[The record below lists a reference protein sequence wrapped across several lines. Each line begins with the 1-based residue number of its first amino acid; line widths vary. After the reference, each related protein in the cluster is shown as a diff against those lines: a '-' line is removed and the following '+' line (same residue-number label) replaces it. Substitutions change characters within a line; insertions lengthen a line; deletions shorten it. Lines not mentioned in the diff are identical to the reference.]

1 MEIYSNLQ
9 SQETKEF
16 EKLLDSQ
23 YSEVKIEEG
32 KVITCTVV
40 KITDKFVYL
49 SKKGLKQEPILDKNE
64 LKSIGMLDKIKE
76 GDKINVLLEK
86 LEHPKTGEIVV
97 SAEKA
102 LKLEG
107 WQKILA
113 LYEKE
118 EPVQGRIVRRCKGGA
133 EVSIN
138 DLNLTAFLP
147 GSLISDSP
155 LKNFDHLF
163 GQDLTFAIAKLDTV
177 RGNVV
182 LSRKQIISSHKA
194 EDKKKI
200 IDSYEIGSIVEGTCK
215 QLTSFGAFFRLSDSL
230 DVLCHSSQLSFSHIS
245 HPNEVVSVGDV
256 KKLKIIDKNMDKLQL
271 GVSLKD
277 TMPNPFDEIDKYEV
291 GKIYKCQITKI
302 LEFGFFANIDSV
314 KGLTCL
320 CHASE
325 ISYTKKN
332 ISAKRMFS
340 VGQEVSLK
348 LIEIDKNQK
357 RIAAS
362 YKACFENPYD
372 TFQKRY
378 KLHDI
383 IEVKV
388 VAKNE
393 YSLFVKTDDLDLDL
407 FCHCSNLTWKNNG
420 EEELNNYK
428 IGDKLKVKIL
438 EANIDEQKI
447 RVGLREAVSEDPINF
462 FKDKSVGD
470 RLTCKIVS
478 TDKKKGLVV
487 RPLGM
492 ETEMDFIIKKSAI
505 SINASDARPERW
517 TGGESVDVC
526 IAEKSLENRKIV
538 LSIKLLEEQDRQ
550 TALKKFG
557 AEGIGSGKNLPFSK
571 LSEDLSK
578 KSKKSKK

>member
-1 MEIYSNLQ
+1 MEIYSDLKN
-9 SQETKEF
+9 QESKEF

-23 YSEVKIEEG
+23 YSKVKIEEG
-32 KVITCTVV
+32 KVISCTVV

-49 SKKGLKQEPILDKNE
+49 SKTGLKQEPVLDKNE

-76 GDKINVLLEK
+76 GGKISVLLER

-107 WQKILA
+107 WNKILA

-118 EPVQGRIVRRCKGGA
+118 EPVNGRIIRRCKGGA

-138 DLNLTAFLP
+138 ELNLIAFLP
-147 GSLISDSP
+147 GSLISDTP
-155 LKNFDHLF
+155 LKNFDHLI

-200 IDSYEIGSIVEGTCK
+200 IDAYEIGTIVEGTCK

-230 DVLCHSSQLSFSHIS
+230 DVLCHASELSFSHIS
-245 HPNEVVSVGDV
+245 HPDEVVSVGEV
-256 KKLKIIDKNMDKLQL
+256 KKLKIIEKNMDKLQL
-271 GVSLKD
+271 GVSLKA
-277 TMPNPFDEIDKYEV
+277 TMPNPFDEIEKYEV
-291 GKIYKCQITKI
+291 GKIYKSKISKITD
-302 LEFGFFANIDSV
+302 FGFFADIDCV
-314 KGLTCL
+314 KGLTAL
-320 CHASE
+320 CHQSE
-325 ISYTKKN
+325 LSYTKKN
-332 ISAKRMFS
+332 VSAKRMFS

-348 LIEIDKNQK
+348 LIEVDKNQK
-357 RIAAS
+357 RLAAS

-372 TFQKRY
+372 SFQKKY
-378 KLHDI
+378 KLDDI

-428 IGDKLKVKIL
+428 VGDKIKVKIL
-438 EANIDEQKI
+438 EINIDQQKI

-470 RLTCKIVS
+470 RITCKIIS

-487 RPLGM
+487 RPVGA
-492 ETEMDFIIKKSAI
+492 EMDFMIKKSAI

-550 TALKKFG
+550 TALEKFG
-557 AEGIGSGKNLPFSK
+557 AEGSGKNLPFSS
-571 LSEDLSK
+571 LSEDLK
-578 KSKKSKK
+578 KKDKDNN

>member
-1 MEIYSNLQ
+1 MEIYSDLK
-9 SQETKEF
+9 SQESKEF

-23 YSEVKIEEG
+23 YSKVKIEEG
-32 KVITCTVV
+32 KVISCTIV

-49 SKKGLKQEPILDKNE
+49 SKSGLKQEPVLDKNE

-76 GDKINVLLEK
+76 GGKISVLLEK

-102 LKLEG
+102 LKLAG
-107 WQKILA
+107 WNTILELHEKGEPVKGKILR
-113 LYEKE
+113 K
-118 EPVQGRIVRRCKGGA
+118 IKGGA

-155 LKNFDHLF
+155 LKNFDHLI

-182 LSRKQIISSHKA
+182 LSRRQIISSHKA
-194 EDKKKI
+194 DDKKKI
-200 IDSYEIGSIVEGTCK
+200 IDAYEIGTIVEGTCK
-215 QLTSFGAFFRLSDSL
+215 QLTSFGAFFRLSDSV
-230 DVLCHSSQLSFSHIS
+230 DVLCHASELSFSHIS
-245 HPNEVVSVGDV
+245 HPSEIVSVGEV
-256 KKLKIIDKNMDKLQL
+256 KKLKIIEKNMDKLQL
-271 GVSLKD
+271 GVSLKA
-277 TMPNPFDEIDKYEV
+277 TMPNPFDDIAKYEV
-291 GKIYKCQITKI
+291 GKIYKSKISKITD
-302 LEFGFFANIDSV
+302 FGFFADINFV
-314 KGLTCL
+314 KGLTAL
-320 CHASE
+320 CHQTE
-325 ISYTKKN
+325 LSYTKKN
-332 ISAKRMFS
+332 VSAKRMFS
-340 VGQEVSLK
+340 VGQEGSLK
-348 LIEIDKNQK
+348 LIEIDKDQK

-378 KLHDI
+378 KLDDI

-393 YSLFVKTDDLDLDL
+393 YSLFVRTGDLDLDL
-407 FCHCSNLTWKNNG
+407 FCHCNNLTWKNNG

-428 IGDKLKVKIL
+428 IGDQLKVKIL
-438 EANIDEQKI
+438 EINMDQQRI

-470 RLTCKIVS
+470 RITCKIIS
-478 TDKKKGLVV
+478 TDRKKGLLVKPV
-487 RPLGM
+487 GID
-492 ETEMDFIIKKSAI
+492 MDFLIKKSAI

-526 IAEKSLENRKIV
+526 IAEKSLEKRKIV

-550 TALKKFG
+550 TALERFG
-557 AEGIGSGKNLPFSK
+557 AENSGKNLPFTS
-571 LSEDLSK
+571 LSENLNK
-578 KSKKSKK
+578 KNKK

>member
-1 MEIYSNLQ
+1 MEIYSDLK
-9 SQETKEF
+9 SQEAKEF

-32 KVITCTVV
+32 KVISCKIE

-49 SKKGLKQEPILDKNE
+49 SKSGLKQEPVLDKNE
-64 LKSIGMLDKIKE
+64 LKSIGLLDKIKE
-76 GDKINVLLEK
+76 GGQISVLLEK

-97 SAEKA
+97 SAERA
-102 LKLEG
+102 LKIAG
-107 WQKILA
+107 WNTILG
-113 LYEKE
+113 LYEKQ
-118 EPVQGRIVRRCKGGA
+118 EPVKGRILRKIKGGA

-155 LKNFDHLF
+155 LKSFDHLI

-194 EDKKKI
+194 DDKKKI
-200 IDSYEIGSIVEGTCK
+200 IDAYEIGTIVEGTCK

-230 DVLCHSSQLSFSHIS
+230 DVLCHASELSFQHIS
-245 HPNEVVSVGDV
+245 HPSEIVSVGEV
-256 KKLKIIDKNMDKLQL
+256 KKLKIIEKNMDKLQL
-271 GVSLKD
+271 GVSLKA
-277 TMPNPFDEIDKYEV
+277 TMPNPFDDIDKYEV
-291 GKIYKCQITKI
+291 GKIYKSKISKITD
-302 LEFGFFANIDSV
+302 FGFFADINCVS
-314 KGLTCL
+314 GLTAL
-320 CHASE
+320 CHSTE
-325 ISYTKKN
+325 ISHTKKN
-332 ISAKRMFS
+332 VSAKRMFS

-348 LIEIDKNQK
+348 LIEVDKEQK

-362 YKACFENPYD
+362 YKACFENPFD
-372 TFQKRY
+372 TFQKKF
-378 KLHDI
+378 KLDDI
-383 IEVKV
+383 IDVKV

-393 YSLFVKTDDLDLDL
+393 YSLFVRTDDLDLDL
-407 FCHCSNLTWKNNG
+407 FCHCNNLTWKNNG

-428 IGDKLKVKIL
+428 IGDQLKVKIL
-438 EANIDEQKI
+438 ESNIDQQRI

-470 RLTCKIVS
+470 RITCKIIS

-487 RPLGM
+487 RPIGA
-492 ETEMDFIIKKSAI
+492 EMDFLIKKSAI

-526 IAEKSLENRKIV
+526 IAEKSLEKRKIV
-538 LSIKLLEEQDRQ
+538 LSIKLLEELDRK
-550 TALKKFG
+550 TALEKFG
-557 AEGIGSGKNLPFSK
+557 AENSGKNLPFST
-571 LSEDLSK
+571 LSEDLTK
-578 KSKKSKK
+578 KNKK

>member
-1 MEIYSNLQ
+1 MEIYSDLKN
-9 SQETKEF
+9 QESKEF

-23 YSEVKIEEG
+23 YSKVKIEEG
-32 KVITCTVV
+32 KVISCTVV

-49 SKKGLKQEPILDKNE
+49 SKTGLKQEPVLDKNE

-76 GDKINVLLEK
+76 GGKISVLLER

-107 WQKILA
+107 WNKILA

-118 EPVQGRIVRRCKGGA
+118 EPVNGRIIRRCKGGA

-138 DLNLTAFLP
+138 ELNLIAFLP
-147 GSLISDSP
+147 GSLISDTP
-155 LKNFDHLF
+155 LKNFDHLI

-182 LSRKQIISSHKA
+182 LSRKQIISSHKV

-200 IDSYEIGSIVEGTCK
+200 IDAYEIGTIVEGTCK

-230 DVLCHSSQLSFSHIS
+230 DVLCHASELSFSHIS
-245 HPNEVVSVGDV
+245 HPDEVVSVGEV
-256 KKLKIIDKNMDKLQL
+256 KKLKIIEKNMDKLQL
-271 GVSLKD
+271 GVSLKA

-291 GKIYKCQITKI
+291 GKIYKSKISKITD
-302 LEFGFFANIDSV
+302 FGFFADIDCV
-314 KGLTCL
+314 KGLTAL
-320 CHASE
+320 CHQSE
-325 ISYTKKN
+325 LSYTKKN
-332 ISAKRMFS
+332 VSAKRMFS

-348 LIEIDKNQK
+348 LIEVDKNQK
-357 RIAAS
+357 RLAAS

-372 TFQKRY
+372 SFQKKY
-378 KLHDI
+378 KLDDI

-428 IGDKLKVKIL
+428 VGDKIKVKIL
-438 EANIDEQKI
+438 EINIDQQKI

-470 RLTCKIVS
+470 RITCKIIS

-487 RPLGM
+487 RPVGA
-492 ETEMDFIIKKSAI
+492 EMDFMIKKSAI

-550 TALKKFG
+550 TALEKFG
-557 AEGIGSGKNLPFSK
+557 AEGSGKNLPFSS
-571 LSEDLSK
+571 LSEDLK
-578 KSKKSKK
+578 KKDKDNN

>member
-1 MEIYSNLQ
+1 MEIYSDLKN
-9 SQETKEF
+9 QESKEF

-23 YSEVKIEEG
+23 YSKVKIEEG
-32 KVITCTVV
+32 KVISCTVV

-49 SKKGLKQEPILDKNE
+49 SKTGLKQEPVLDKNE

-76 GDKINVLLEK
+76 GGKISVLLER

-107 WQKILA
+107 WNKILA

-118 EPVQGRIVRRCKGGA
+118 EPVNGRIIRRCKGGA

-138 DLNLTAFLP
+138 ELNLIAFLP
-147 GSLISDSP
+147 GSLISDTP
-155 LKNFDHLF
+155 LKNFDHLI

-200 IDSYEIGSIVEGTCK
+200 IDAYEIGAIVEGTCK

-230 DVLCHSSQLSFSHIS
+230 DVLCHASELSFSHIS
-245 HPNEVVSVGDV
+245 HPDEVVSVGEV
-256 KKLKIIDKNMDKLQL
+256 KKLKIIEKNMDKLQL
-271 GVSLKD
+271 GVSLKA

-291 GKIYKCQITKI
+291 GKIYKSKISKITD
-302 LEFGFFANIDSV
+302 FGFFADIDCV
-314 KGLTCL
+314 KGLTAL
-320 CHASE
+320 CHQSE
-325 ISYTKKN
+325 LSYTKKN
-332 ISAKRMFS
+332 VSAKRMFS

-348 LIEIDKNQK
+348 LIEVDKNQK
-357 RIAAS
+357 RLAAS

-372 TFQKRY
+372 SFQKKY
-378 KLHDI
+378 KLDDI

-428 IGDKLKVKIL
+428 VGDKIKVKIL
-438 EANIDEQKI
+438 EINIDQQKI

-470 RLTCKIVS
+470 RITCKIIS

-487 RPLGM
+487 RPVGA
-492 ETEMDFIIKKSAI
+492 EMDFMIKKSAI

-550 TALKKFG
+550 TALEKFG
-557 AEGIGSGKNLPFSK
+557 AEGSGKNLPFSS
-571 LSEDLSK
+571 LSEDLK
-578 KSKKSKK
+578 KKDKDNN

>member
-1 MEIYSNLQ
+1 MEIYSDLKN
-9 SQETKEF
+9 QESKEF

-23 YSEVKIEEG
+23 YSKVKIEEG
-32 KVITCTVV
+32 KVISCTVV

-49 SKKGLKQEPILDKNE
+49 SKTGLKQEPVLDKNE

-76 GDKINVLLEK
+76 GGKISVLLER

-107 WQKILA
+107 WNKILA

-118 EPVQGRIVRRCKGGA
+118 EPVNGRIIRRCKGGA

-138 DLNLTAFLP
+138 ELNLIAFLP
-147 GSLISDSP
+147 GSLISDTP
-155 LKNFDHLF
+155 LKNFDHLI

-182 LSRKQIISSHKA
+182 LSRKQIISSHKV

-200 IDSYEIGSIVEGTCK
+200 IDAYEIGTIVEGTCK

-230 DVLCHSSQLSFSHIS
+230 DVLCHASELSFSHIS
-245 HPNEVVSVGDV
+245 HPDEVVSVGEV
-256 KKLKIIDKNMDKLQL
+256 KKLKIIEKNMDKLQL
-271 GVSLKD
+271 GVSLKA

-291 GKIYKCQITKI
+291 GKIYKSKISKITD
-302 LEFGFFANIDSV
+302 FGFFADIDCV
-314 KGLTCL
+314 KGLTAL
-320 CHASE
+320 CHQSE
-325 ISYTKKN
+325 LSYTKKN
-332 ISAKRMFS
+332 VSAKRMFS

-348 LIEIDKNQK
+348 LIEVDKNQK
-357 RIAAS
+357 RLAAS

-372 TFQKRY
+372 SFQKKY
-378 KLHDI
+378 KLDDI

-428 IGDKLKVKIL
+428 VGDKIKVKII
-438 EANIDEQKI
+438 EINIDQQKI

-470 RLTCKIVS
+470 RITCKIIS

-487 RPLGM
+487 RPVGA
-492 ETEMDFIIKKSAI
+492 EMDFMIKKSAI

-550 TALKKFG
+550 TALEKFG
-557 AEGIGSGKNLPFSK
+557 AEGSGKNLPFSS
-571 LSEDLSK
+571 LSEDLK
-578 KSKKSKK
+578 KKDKDNN

>member
-1 MEIYSNLQ
+1 MEIYSDLKN
-9 SQETKEF
+9 QESKEF

-23 YSEVKIEEG
+23 YSKVKIEEG
-32 KVITCTVV
+32 KVISCTVV

-49 SKKGLKQEPILDKNE
+49 SKTGLKQEPVLDKNE

-76 GDKINVLLEK
+76 GGKISVLLER

-107 WQKILA
+107 WNKILA

-118 EPVQGRIVRRCKGGA
+118 EPVNGRIIRRCKGGA

-138 DLNLTAFLP
+138 ELNLIAFLP
-147 GSLISDSP
+147 GSLISDTP
-155 LKNFDHLF
+155 LKNFDHLI

-200 IDSYEIGSIVEGTCK
+200 IDAYEIGTIVEGTCK

-230 DVLCHSSQLSFSHIS
+230 DVLCHASELSFSHIS
-245 HPNEVVSVGDV
+245 HPDEVVSVGEV
-256 KKLKIIDKNMDKLQL
+256 KKLKIIEKNMDKLQL
-271 GVSLKD
+271 GVSLKA

-291 GKIYKCQITKI
+291 GKIYKSKISKITD
-302 LEFGFFANIDSV
+302 FGFFADIDCV
-314 KGLTCL
+314 KGLTAL
-320 CHASE
+320 CHQSE
-325 ISYTKKN
+325 LSYTKKN
-332 ISAKRMFS
+332 VSAKRMFS

-348 LIEIDKNQK
+348 LIEVDKNQK
-357 RIAAS
+357 RLAAS

-372 TFQKRY
+372 SFQKKY
-378 KLHDI
+378 KLDDI

-428 IGDKLKVKIL
+428 VGDKIKVKIL
-438 EANIDEQKI
+438 EINIDQQKI

-470 RLTCKIVS
+470 RITCKIIS

-487 RPLGM
+487 RPVGA
-492 ETEMDFIIKKSAI
+492 EMDFMIKKSAI

-550 TALKKFG
+550 TALEKFG
-557 AEGIGSGKNLPFSK
+557 AEGSGKNLPFSS
-571 LSEDLSK
+571 LSEDLK
-578 KSKKSKK
+578 KKDKDNN

>member
-1 MEIYSNLQ
+1 MEIYSDLK
-9 SQETKEF
+9 SQESKEF

-32 KVITCTVV
+32 KVISCKIE

-49 SKKGLKQEPILDKNE
+49 SKSGLKQEPVLDKNE
-64 LKSIGMLDKIKE
+64 LKSIGLLDKIKE
-76 GDKINVLLEK
+76 GGQISVLLEK

-97 SAEKA
+97 SAERA
-102 LKLEG
+102 LKIAG
-107 WQKILA
+107 WNTILG
-113 LYEKE
+113 LYEKQ
-118 EPVQGRIVRRCKGGA
+118 EPVKGRILRKIKGGA

-155 LKNFDHLF
+155 LKSFDHLI

-194 EDKKKI
+194 DDKKKI
-200 IDSYEIGSIVEGTCK
+200 IDAYEIGTIVEGTCK

-230 DVLCHSSQLSFSHIS
+230 DVLCHASELSFQHIS
-245 HPNEVVSVGDV
+245 HPSEIVSVGEV
-256 KKLKIIDKNMDKLQL
+256 KKLKIIEKNMDKLQL
-271 GVSLKD
+271 GVSLKA
-277 TMPNPFDEIDKYEV
+277 TMPNPFDDIDKYEV
-291 GKIYKCQITKI
+291 GKIYKSKISKITD
-302 LEFGFFANIDSV
+302 FGFFADINCVS
-314 KGLTCL
+314 GLTAL
-320 CHASE
+320 CHSTE
-325 ISYTKKN
+325 ISHTKKN
-332 ISAKRMFS
+332 VSAKRMFS

-348 LIEIDKNQK
+348 LIEVDKEQK

-362 YKACFENPYD
+362 YKACFENPFD
-372 TFQKRY
+372 TFQKKF
-378 KLHDI
+378 KLDDI
-383 IEVKV
+383 IDVKV

-393 YSLFVKTDDLDLDL
+393 YSLFVRTDDLDLDL
-407 FCHCSNLTWKNNG
+407 FCHCNNLTWKNNG

-428 IGDKLKVKIL
+428 IGDQLKVKIL
-438 EANIDEQKI
+438 ESNIDQQRI

-470 RLTCKIVS
+470 RITCKIIS

-487 RPLGM
+487 RPIGA
-492 ETEMDFIIKKSAI
+492 EMDFLIKKSAI

-526 IAEKSLENRKIV
+526 IAEKSLEKRKIV
-538 LSIKLLEEQDRQ
+538 LSIKLLEELDRK
-550 TALKKFG
+550 TALEKFG
-557 AEGIGSGKNLPFSK
+557 AENSGKNLPFST
-571 LSEDLSK
+571 LSEDLTK
-578 KSKKSKK
+578 KNKK

>member
-1 MEIYSNLQ
+1 MEIYSDLKN
-9 SQETKEF
+9 QESKEF

-23 YSEVKIEEG
+23 YSKVKIEEG
-32 KVITCTVV
+32 KVISCTVV

-49 SKKGLKQEPILDKNE
+49 SKTGLKQEPVLDKNE

-76 GDKINVLLEK
+76 GGKISVLLER

-107 WQKILA
+107 WNKILA

-118 EPVQGRIVRRCKGGA
+118 EPVNGRIIRRCKGGA

-138 DLNLTAFLP
+138 ELNLIAFLP
-147 GSLISDSP
+147 GSLISDTP
-155 LKNFDHLF
+155 LKNFDHLI

-182 LSRKQIISSHKA
+182 LSRKQIISSHKV

-200 IDSYEIGSIVEGTCK
+200 IDAYEIGTIVEGTCK

-230 DVLCHSSQLSFSHIS
+230 DVLCHASELSFSHIS
-245 HPNEVVSVGDV
+245 HPDEVVSVGEV
-256 KKLKIIDKNMDKLQL
+256 KKLKIIEKNMDKLQL
-271 GVSLKD
+271 GVSLKA

-291 GKIYKCQITKI
+291 GKIYKSKISKITD
-302 LEFGFFANIDSV
+302 FGFFADIDCV
-314 KGLTCL
+314 KGLTAL
-320 CHASE
+320 CHQSE
-325 ISYTKKN
+325 LSYTKKN
-332 ISAKRMFS
+332 VSAKRMFS

-348 LIEIDKNQK
+348 LIEVDKNQK
-357 RIAAS
+357 RLAAS

-372 TFQKRY
+372 SFQKKY
-378 KLHDI
+378 KLDDI

-428 IGDKLKVKIL
+428 VGDKIKVKII
-438 EANIDEQKI
+438 EINIDQQKI

-470 RLTCKIVS
+470 RITCKIIS

-487 RPLGM
+487 RPVGA
-492 ETEMDFIIKKSAI
+492 EMDFMIKKSAI

-550 TALKKFG
+550 TALEKFG
-557 AEGIGSGKNLPFSK
+557 AEGSGKNLPFSS
-571 LSEDLSK
+571 LSEDLK
-578 KSKKSKK
+578 KKDKEKK

>member
-118 EPVQGRIVRRCKGGA
+118 EPVQGRIIRRCKGGA

-194 EDKKKI
+194 EDKKK
-200 IDSYEIGSIVEGTCK
+200 
-215 QLTSFGAFFRLSDSL
+215 
-230 DVLCHSSQLSFSHIS
+230 
-245 HPNEVVSVGDV
+245 
-256 KKLKIIDKNMDKLQL
+256 
-271 GVSLKD
+271 
-277 TMPNPFDEIDKYEV
+277 
-291 GKIYKCQITKI
+291 
-302 LEFGFFANIDSV
+302 
-314 KGLTCL
+314 
-320 CHASE
+320 
-325 ISYTKKN
+325 
-332 ISAKRMFS
+332 
-340 VGQEVSLK
+340 
-348 LIEIDKNQK
+348 
-357 RIAAS
+357 
-362 YKACFENPYD
+362 
-372 TFQKRY
+372 
-378 KLHDI
+378 
-383 IEVKV
+383 
-388 VAKNE
+388 
-393 YSLFVKTDDLDLDL
+393 
-407 FCHCSNLTWKNNG
+407 NN
-420 EEELNNYK
+420 
-428 IGDKLKVKIL
+428 
-438 EANIDEQKI
+438 
-447 RVGLREAVSEDPINF
+447 
-462 FKDKSVGD
+462 
-470 RLTCKIVS
+470 
-478 TDKKKGLVV
+478 
-487 RPLGM
+487 
-492 ETEMDFIIKKSAI
+492 
-505 SINASDARPERW
+505 
-517 TGGESVDVC
+517 
-526 IAEKSLENRKIV
+526 
-538 LSIKLLEEQDRQ
+538 
-550 TALKKFG
+550 
-557 AEGIGSGKNLPFSK
+557 
-571 LSEDLSK
+571 
-578 KSKKSKK
+578 

>member
-1 MEIYSNLQ
+1 MEIYSDLK
-9 SQETKEF
+9 SQEAKEF

-32 KVITCTVV
+32 KVISCTIV

-49 SKKGLKQEPILDKNE
+49 SKSGLKQEPVLDKNE
-64 LKSIGMLDKIKE
+64 LKSIGLLDKIKE
-76 GDKINVLLEK
+76 GGQISVLLEK

-97 SAEKA
+97 SAERA
-102 LKLEG
+102 LKLAG
-107 WQKILA
+107 WNTILG
-113 LYEKE
+113 LYEKQ
-118 EPVQGRIVRRCKGGA
+118 EPVKGRILRKIKGGA

-155 LKNFDHLF
+155 LKSFDHLI

-194 EDKKKI
+194 DDKKKI
-200 IDSYEIGSIVEGTCK
+200 IDAYEIGTIVEGTCK

-230 DVLCHSSQLSFSHIS
+230 DVLCHSSELSFQHIS
-245 HPNEVVSVGDV
+245 HPSEIVSVGEV
-256 KKLKIIDKNMDKLQL
+256 KKLKIIEKNMDKLQL
-271 GVSLKD
+271 GVSLKA
-277 TMPNPFDEIDKYEV
+277 TMPNPFDDIDKYEV
-291 GKIYKCQITKI
+291 GKIYKSKISKITD
-302 LEFGFFANIDSV
+302 FGFFADINCVS
-314 KGLTCL
+314 GLTAL
-320 CHASE
+320 CHQTE

-332 ISAKRMFS
+332 VSAKRMFS

-348 LIEIDKNQK
+348 LIEVDKDQK

-362 YKACFENPYD
+362 YKACFENPFE
-372 TFQKRY
+372 TFQKKF
-378 KLHDI
+378 KLDDI

-393 YSLFVKTDDLDLDL
+393 YSLFVRTDDLDLDL
-407 FCHCSNLTWKNNG
+407 FCHCNNLTWKNNG

-428 IGDKLKVKIL
+428 IGDQLKVKIL
-438 EANIDEQKI
+438 ESNIDQQRI

-470 RLTCKIVS
+470 RITCKIIS

-487 RPLGM
+487 RPIGA
-492 ETEMDFIIKKSAI
+492 EMDFLIKKSAI

-526 IAEKSLENRKIV
+526 IAEKSLEKRKIV
-538 LSIKLLEEQDRQ
+538 LSIKLLEELDRK
-550 TALKKFG
+550 TALEKFG
-557 AEGIGSGKNLPFSK
+557 AENSGKNLPFSS
-571 LSEDLSK
+571 LSEDLTK
-578 KSKKSKK
+578 KSKK

>member
-118 EPVQGRIVRRCKGGA
+118 EPVQGRIIRRCKGGA

-302 LEFGFFANIDSV
+302 LEFGFFANMILL
-314 KGLTCL
+314 KALQCL

-325 ISYTKKN
+325 ISYTKK
-332 ISAKRMFS
+332 MFQLN
-340 VGQEVSLK
+340 V
-348 LIEIDKNQK
+348 
-357 RIAAS
+357 
-362 YKACFENPYD
+362 CF
-372 TFQKRY
+372 
-378 KLHDI
+378 L
-383 IEVKV
+383 
-388 VAKNE
+388 
-393 YSLFVKTDDLDLDL
+393 
-407 FCHCSNLTWKNNG
+407 
-420 EEELNNYK
+420 
-428 IGDKLKVKIL
+428 
-438 EANIDEQKI
+438 
-447 RVGLREAVSEDPINF
+447 
-462 FKDKSVGD
+462 
-470 RLTCKIVS
+470 
-478 TDKKKGLVV
+478 
-487 RPLGM
+487 
-492 ETEMDFIIKKSAI
+492 
-505 SINASDARPERW
+505 
-517 TGGESVDVC
+517 
-526 IAEKSLENRKIV
+526 
-538 LSIKLLEEQDRQ
+538 
-550 TALKKFG
+550 
-557 AEGIGSGKNLPFSK
+557 
-571 LSEDLSK
+571 
-578 KSKKSKK
+578 